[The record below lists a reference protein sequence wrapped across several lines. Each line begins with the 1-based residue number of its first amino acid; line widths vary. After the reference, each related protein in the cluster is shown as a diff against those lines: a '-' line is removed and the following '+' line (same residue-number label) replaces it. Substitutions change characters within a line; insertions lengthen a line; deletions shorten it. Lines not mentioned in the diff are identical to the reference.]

1 VRHENRIVQTRHFSV
16 FLAALLAFSA
26 CSQSPA
32 VQSLPLR
39 DGAGVVHS
47 FAATGA
53 GKIEHVVWV
62 VQENRT
68 VDNLFHGYPGA
79 DTVSSG
85 KDSNGDTIAL
95 KPVSLKTEYE
105 IDHSAYAM
113 FQACNGTGKLPGT
126 DCRMDGFNLEQ
137 EIGGPQFGQ
146 YVYVPQQEA
155 QPYWDMAH
163 EWVLANRMFPSQLDE
178 SFAAHQYIIAAQ
190 AQSSVDVPFMLWG
203 CGGGPSDQVQ
213 TLLRNRTYGNDQR
226 PCFDYQTLGDEL
238 DAAGLSWHFYTSS
251 YKYPT
256 SGFWSGYQAVHHIF
270 RGPDWHKDVIHPQKR
285 FLADIAAG
293 HLASMTWITPLCRD
307 SDHSACGGGGGP
319 SWVSS
324 IVNAVGQSK
333 FWNSTAIFVIWDD
346 WGGLYDHVKPPHLDY
361 DGLGFR
367 VPLLVISPY
376 AKKNY
381 ISHTQYETA
390 SMLRFAEDLFGL
402 PQLSVA
408 DARATSPAA
417 DCFDFN
423 QKPRKF
429 VPVVAPQKAQY
440 FISEPDD
447 DRIPDTE

>member
-1 VRHENRIVQTRHFSV
+1 MVQTRFFSAS
-16 FLAALLAFSA
+16 LAALIACSA
-26 CSQSPA
+26 CSQSPSA
-32 VQSLPLR
+32 PTLPLR
-39 DGAGVVHS
+39 GGGVLQSV
-47 FAATGA
+47 AATGA
-53 GKIEHVVWV
+53 GKIKHVVWV

-68 VDNLFHGYPGA
+68 VDNLFQGYPGA

-85 KDSNGDTIAL
+85 QDSHGNTIQL
-95 KPVSLKTEYE
+95 QPVSLKKRYE
-105 IDHSAYAM
+105 IDHSAFAM

-126 DCRMDGFNLEQ
+126 KCRMNGFNLE
-137 EIGGPQFGQ
+137 EEGGGPQNGQ
-146 YVYVPQQEA
+146 YAYVPQREA

-163 EWVLANRMFPSQLDE
+163 EWVLGNRMFPSQLDE
-178 SFAAHQYIIAAQ
+178 SFAAHQYIIAGQ

-203 CGGGPSDQVQ
+203 CGGGESDQVQ
-213 TLLRNRTYGNDQR
+213 TLLSDRTYGNNQR

-256 SGFWSGYQAVHHIF
+256 SGFWSGYQAVRHIF

-285 FLADIAAG
+285 FLADVAAG
-293 HLASMTWITPLCRD
+293 KLASMTWITPLCRD
-307 SDHSACGGGGGP
+307 SDHSSCGGGGGP

-333 FWNSTAIFVIWDD
+333 FWDSTAIFVIWDD
-346 WGGLYDHVKPPHLDY
+346 WGGLYDHVKPPHMDY

-381 ISHTQYETA
+381 VSHTQYETA
-390 SMLRFAEDLFGL
+390 SMLRFTEDIFGL
-402 PQLSVA
+402 AQLSA
-408 DARATSPAA
+408 SDSRATSPAA

-429 VPVVAPQKAQY
+429 VPIAAPQKAQY
-440 FISEPDD
+440 FMSEPDD